1 MQIQR
6 YQKRISGPLLDRIDI
21 HIDVPVIK
29 VEKLTADESTV
40 EVESSMEIQNRVQKA
55 RNIQTR
61 RYGKT
66 KILCNADLTNKTIK
80 EYCMLSADCRE
91 LLRQAVTKLH
101 LSGRSYHRVIKLG
114 RTIADLEDSKEIKIN
129 HIAEALQYRP
139 RTQEL

>member
-21 HIDVPVIK
+21 HIDVPVVK
-29 VEKLTADESTV
+29 VEKLTADEETLKT
-40 EVESSMEIQNRVQKA
+40 ESSKTIQNRVQKA
-55 RNIQTR
+55 RDKQTE
-61 RYGKT
+61 RYKKT
-66 KILCNADLTNKTIK
+66 KILCNSDLTNKTIK
-80 EYCMLSADCRE
+80 EYCMLSEECRE